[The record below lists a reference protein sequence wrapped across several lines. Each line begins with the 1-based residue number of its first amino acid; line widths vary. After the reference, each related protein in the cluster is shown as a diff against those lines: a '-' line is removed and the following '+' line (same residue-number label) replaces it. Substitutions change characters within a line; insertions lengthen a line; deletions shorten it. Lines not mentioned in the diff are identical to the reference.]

1 MFAWVSGVSQD
12 TGLSV
17 LKQEVI
23 SKSGCLVTLPIPD
36 VLASEVLA
44 SIMNL
49 SNQIGTIGK
58 VGASRTKEDALG
70 KGEGNRW
77 VHNPP

>member
-1 MFAWVSGVSQD
+1 ML
-12 TGLSV
+12 T
-17 LKQEVI
+17 QEVI

>member
-1 MFAWVSGVSQD
+1 M
-12 TGLSV
+12 

-49 SNQIGTIGK
+49 SNQIGTIGQ

>member
-1 MFAWVSGVSQD
+1 M
-12 TGLSV
+12 

-36 VLASEVLA
+36 VLASEDLA